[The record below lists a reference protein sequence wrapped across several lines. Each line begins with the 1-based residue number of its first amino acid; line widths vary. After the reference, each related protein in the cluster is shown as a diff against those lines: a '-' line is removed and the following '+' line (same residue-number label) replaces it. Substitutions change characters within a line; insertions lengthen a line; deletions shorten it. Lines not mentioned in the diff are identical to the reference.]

1 MYLGLLI
8 ALIYFVIIIFDVKK
22 YWDSERIALRRDTR
36 IIVESSKRKILARL
50 LFLSLSLSLLLT
62 LPRSM

>member
-50 LFLSLSLSLLLT
+50 LFSLSLSLLLT

>member
-1 MYLGLLI
+1 MYLGLLM

-50 LFLSLSLSLLLT
+50 LFLSLALFF
-62 LPRSM
+62 